1 MTDGWEHSVEGRSV
15 LWRLLDGHGMDWC
28 SLHRNGDGWGM
39 FGRAVLTFDGVP
51 GSVQYGVLC
60 DAAWRTHTVTVNC
73 TDGLRDRHLSLRRG
87 ENGWRVM
94 NQPCADLDGCVDVD
108 LESSAMTNTV
118 PVHRL
123 ALSTGES
130 AQAPATY
137 VRAVDLHV
145 ERLDQRYART
155 GDEGPRQRYDYTAP
169 AFDFSCRLVYD
180 ESGLVLAY
188 PGIAQ
193 RAWHP
198 RTHANCTP
206 ISDRSMPPGT
216 L

>member
-94 NQPCADLDGCVDVD
+94 NQPRADLDGCVDVD
-108 LESSAMTNTV
+108 LGVTPATNTL
-118 PVHRL
+118 PIRRL
-123 ALSTGES
+123 NLAVGES
-130 AQAPATY
+130 REVVAAWVRFPALEM
-137 VRAVDLHV
+137 RPLA
-145 ERLDQRYART
+145 QRYTRLGEYTYRYESDT
-155 GDEGPRQRYDYTAP
+155 G
-169 AFDFSCRLVYD
+169 FSADLTVD
-180 ESGLVLAY
+180 DLGLVISY
-188 PGIAQ
+188 PQGWERVA
-193 RAWHP
+193 A
-198 RTHANCTP
+198 T
-206 ISDRSMPPGT
+206 
-216 L
+216 

>member
-94 NQPCADLDGCVDVD
+94 NQPRADLDGCVDVD
-108 LESSAMTNTV
+108 LGVTPATNTL
-118 PVHRL
+118 PIRRL
-123 ALSTGES
+123 NLAVGES
-130 AQAPATY
+130 REVVAAWVRFPALEMRPLAQRYT
-137 VRAVDLHV
+137 
-145 ERLDQRYART
+145 RLDEHTYRYESDT
-155 GDEGPRQRYDYTAP
+155 G
-169 AFDFSCRLVYD
+169 FSADLTVD
-180 ESGLVLAY
+180 DLGLVISY
-188 PGIAQ
+188 PQGWERVA
-193 RAWHP
+193 A
-198 RTHANCTP
+198 T
-206 ISDRSMPPGT
+206 
-216 L
+216 